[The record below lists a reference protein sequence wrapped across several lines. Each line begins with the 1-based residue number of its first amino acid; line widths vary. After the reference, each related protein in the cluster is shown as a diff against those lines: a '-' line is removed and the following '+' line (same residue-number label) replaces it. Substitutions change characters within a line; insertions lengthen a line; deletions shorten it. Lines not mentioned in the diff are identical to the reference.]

1 MKSTINLIIVAM
13 LFVGPIVG
21 SFSIYGQET
30 TTTNNV
36 KDQIQTTAEQIKN
49 MANEVAN
56 NSTGT
61 INQTEAKSILMQL
74 GEAARKT
81 ALAGADILSNLSG
94 EIKEGLRN

>member
-1 MKSTINLIIVAM
+1 MKSIINLIIVAM

-30 TTTNNV
+30 TTNNV

-49 MANEVAN
+49 MADEVAN

-94 EIKEGLRN
+94 EIKQGLRN

>member
-30 TTTNNV
+30 TTNNV

-49 MANEVAN
+49 MADEVAN

-94 EIKEGLRN
+94 EIKEGLRD

>member
-30 TTTNNV
+30 TTNNV

-49 MANEVAN
+49 MADEVAN
-56 NSTGT
+56 NSTDA
-61 INQTEAKSILMQL
+61 INQTEAKQILMQL

-81 ALAGADILSNLSG
+81 ALGGADVLSNISG
-94 EIKEGLRN
+94 EIKEGLQ

>member
-1 MKSTINLIIVAM
+1 MKSIINSIIVAI
-13 LFVGPIVG
+13 LFVLPIVG

-30 TTTNNV
+30 TTNNV
-36 KDQIQTTAEQIKN
+36 RDQIQTTTEQIKN

-56 NSTGT
+56 NSTDT

>member
-1 MKSTINLIIVAM
+1 
-13 LFVGPIVG
+13 
-21 SFSIYGQET
+21 
-30 TTTNNV
+30 
-36 KDQIQTTAEQIKN
+36 

-94 EIKEGLRN
+94 EIKQGLRN

>member
-1 MKSTINLIIVAM
+1 MKSTINSIIVAI
-13 LFVGPIVG
+13 LLVVPIVG
-21 SFSIYGQET
+21 SLSVYGQET
-30 TTTNNV
+30 TNNV
-36 KDQIQTTAEQIKN
+36 REQIQTTAEQIKN

-94 EIKEGLRN
+94 EIKQGLRN

>member
-30 TTTNNV
+30 TTNNV

-49 MANEVAN
+49 MADEVAN

-81 ALAGADILSNLSG
+81 ALAGADVLSNLSG

>member
-30 TTTNNV
+30 TTNNI

-49 MANEVAN
+49 MADEVAN

-94 EIKEGLRN
+94 EIKQGLRN

>member
-1 MKSTINLIIVAM
+1 MKSTIILIIVAM

-30 TTTNNV
+30 TTNNV

-49 MANEVAN
+49 MADEVAN

>member
-30 TTTNNV
+30 TTNNV

-49 MANEVAN
+49 MADEVAN

>member
-1 MKSTINLIIVAM
+1 MKSIINLIIVAM

-21 SFSIYGQET
+21 SFSIYGQEP
-30 TTTNNV
+30 TTNNV

-49 MANEVAN
+49 MADEVAN

>member
-13 LFVGPIVG
+13 LFVSPIVG
-21 SFSIYGQET
+21 SFSIYGQE

-49 MANEVAN
+49 MADEVAN
-56 NSTGT
+56 NATGT

>member
-1 MKSTINLIIVAM
+1 MKSTINVIIVAM
-13 LFVGPIVG
+13 LFVGPFVG
-21 SFSIYGQET
+21 SFLIYGQE

>member
-30 TTTNNV
+30 TTNNI

-49 MANEVAN
+49 MADEVAN